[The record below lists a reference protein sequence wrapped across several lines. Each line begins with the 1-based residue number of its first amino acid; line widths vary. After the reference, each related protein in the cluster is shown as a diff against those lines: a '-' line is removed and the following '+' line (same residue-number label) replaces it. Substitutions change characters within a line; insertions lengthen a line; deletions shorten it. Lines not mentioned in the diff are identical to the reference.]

1 MSRKSSIHRLD
12 ARIREAVDAAI
23 REDRATIDELV
34 ELIEHHGGE
43 ASRSAVGRYVKRTR
57 ESMEHYRQA
66 QALAKTWA
74 EKIPE
79 NGDVA
84 ALSRQLL
91 STAAFRAAADLQDGE
106 KVEGK
111 EVMLMARALKD
122 IAAAAKTDAEARA
135 RIRQELAQEAAA
147 AVDKAGAARGLTQET
162 RDEIRRE
169 ILGMA

>member
-1 MSRKSSIHRLD
+1 MGRKSTIKQLD
-12 ARIREAVDAAI
+12 KRVREAVDAAV
-23 REDRATIDELV
+23 REDRATIDEIVALV
-34 ELIEHHGGE
+34 QELGGE
-43 ASRSAVGRYVKRTR
+43 ASRSAVGRYVKRTKDA
-57 ESMEHYRQA
+57 MQHFRQA

-135 RIRQELAQEAAA
+135 KIRAEVAEQAAA
-147 AVDKAGAARGLTQET
+147 AVDKATAKRGLTQET

-169 ILGMA
+169 ILGIV

>member
-1 MSRKSSIHRLD
+1 MGRKSTIKQLD
-12 ARIREAVDAAI
+12 KRVREAVDAAI

-34 ELIEHHGGE
+34 EIIEQHGGE

-57 ESMEHYRQA
+57 DAMQHFRQA

-135 RIRQELAQEAAA
+135 KIRAEVAAELVEKVDQAAGGKAMSPAEIKAVIREAYG
-147 AVDKAGAARGLTQET
+147 V
-162 RDEIRRE
+162 
-169 ILGMA
+169 

>member
-1 MSRKSSIHRLD
+1 MGRKSSIKQLD
-12 ARIREAVDAAI
+12 PRVKEAVDKAI

-34 ELIEHHGGE
+34 DLIEAHGGA

-57 ESMEHYRQA
+57 DAMVHFRQA
-66 QALAKTWA
+66 QALAQTWA

-122 IAAAAKTDAEARA
+122 IASAAKTDAEARA
-135 RIRQELAQEAAA
+135 RIRAEMAAELAERVEETAQGQAMTPAAIKALIKEAYG
-147 AVDKAGAARGLTQET
+147 V
-162 RDEIRRE
+162 
-169 ILGMA
+169 